1 MQVHLDAEAR
11 ELSELLARPVRADG
25 RWGVW
30 HVVQRCL
37 ACNEEVISP
46 FEDHLVDRDAMHA
59 TLFEH
64 YDGHRCA
71 RDILFA
77 TDEELDELYARTESE
92 SLRLAEH
99 ASKLNG
105 HPLTARVERES
116 ELLAIWAM
124 WLSRQATQRTA

>member
-1 MQVHLDAEAR
+1 MQVRLDAEAR
-11 ELSELLARPVRADG
+11 ALSELLARPVRAER
-25 RWGVW
+25 RWGLWQVI
-30 HVVQRCL
+30 QRCL
-37 ACNEEVISP
+37 ACNEEVSSSFDSP
-46 FEDHLVDRDAMHA
+46 VVDQSALHA
-59 TLFEH
+59 TLFDH

-71 RDILFA
+71 RDILFG

-99 ASKLNG
+99 AATLKG
-105 HPLTARVERES
+105 HALTARVERES